1 MTEQGIEIEN
11 LMDIQDTTCPLCRKP
26 LASDEYHNA
35 IKELEKKVQQ
45 SYSEQDKTKT
55 EKFEHQLKELKEQH
69 EASIKSQHENHTEQL
84 NGLKDDL
91 QRSYKTQLSTLE
103 DNYYTMTKQN
113 QKQFEQLEKQLEIN
127 HKKDLTEKT
136 KQITLLK
143 KEQDDYKKSI
153 TQTIA
158 AQYEI
163 KSSKLKEEV
172 KERDIQIGRFSK
184 EVESLKNQLSQRQ
197 SELQGEAGEL
207 DLYEILTHAFSR
219 DFFRRQKRGTS
230 SGDLIQQIRTTTGP
244 LDTTIVYDNKAAST
258 VSKTDIEKAKRYKKI
273 HATNYVLI
281 VCANLPKK
289 AVPNGLIG
297 QKDGIILVHPS
308 IVVEV
313 AKQIRSGI
321 IEVSKYTKSKEDQKV
336 KQTLLY
342 EYIIGQEFSMVL
354 QTMAELNEKM
364 YNLQSKEEKDHQTL
378 WKNRKS
384 LQEQLVKAY
393 NDISSG
399 IESITQEDSMT
410 DKIEVV
416 VNE

>member
-1 MTEQGIEIEN
+1 M
-11 LMDIQDTTCPLCRKP
+11 
-26 LASDEYHNA
+26 S
-35 IKELEKKVQQ
+35 
-45 SYSEQDKTKT
+45 
-55 EKFEHQLKELKEQH
+55 
-69 EASIKSQHENHTEQL
+69 
-84 NGLKDDL
+84 
-91 QRSYKTQLSTLE
+91 
-103 DNYYTMTKQN
+103 KQN
-113 QKQFEQLEKQLEIN
+113 QKQFGQLEKQLELN
-127 HKKDLTEKT
+127 HKKDLAEKT
-136 KQITLLK
+136 KEITLLK
-143 KEQDDYKKSI
+143 KEQADYKKSI
-153 TQTIA
+153 TKTIQ
-158 AQYEI
+158 AQYQIRSGKLEEEI
-163 KSSKLKEEV
+163 

-207 DLYEILTHAFSR
+207 DLYETLTHAFSR

-244 LDTTIVYDNKAAST
+244 LDTPIVYDNKAAST

-281 VCANLPKK
+281 VCGNLPKK

-313 AKQIRSGI
+313 AKQIRAGI
-321 IEVSKYTKSKEDQKV
+321 IEVSKYTKSKEDQKA
-336 KQTLLY
+336 KQARLY

-354 QTMAELNEKM
+354 QSMAELNEKL

-378 WKNRKS
+378 WKNRKT

-393 NDISSG
+393 NDLSSG
-399 IESITQEDSMT
+399 VESITQEDSMT
-410 DKIEVV
+410 EKIEVIA
-416 VNE
+416 NE